1 MSVRINIGVAYNGRN
16 IKRSWGDLR
25 KLAAVAN
32 TTSDRVK
39 VLGAQMQLIGRVGTS
54 VGRTLTRQVSMPLAA
69 IGGYAVKTAADFE
82 TSFAKIEGLVGVSA
96 DEIAALEEAA
106 ARLGPQFG
114 KSSTEAAEA
123 LFFITSAGLR
133 GQEAIDTLEASLKA
147 SAIGLGET
155 AVVADLVTSATNA
168 YGSSVLSASR
178 ATDTL
183 TAAVRYGKLEPAD
196 LAQSMGMVLPVASAM
211 GVSFD
216 QVGAAFAAMSRTG
229 TDASTAAT
237 QLRQILATI
246 LKPTAEAN
254 DELAKYGLSAQG
266 LREQLRKR
274 GLLSVLQTLTGTLG
288 MNDDAISKV
297 FGNIR
302 ALSGVLDLMGS
313 NAQATEEIFAGMV
326 DTTGMLDDAFGVTAD
341 TAAFQF
347 QQALAEL
354 KDVMREIGQD
364 LLPIV
369 MDMVEGIRDLVQ
381 RFKDLSPEQQDIA
394 VKFAAI
400 AAVAG
405 PLIVVLGNL
414 VTIIGG
420 VTAAL
425 GGMSIAMAVATGGLS
440 LLAAAI
446 GYAVFQSATMSD
458 EQRDAQDAAVR
469 NANEQLKLAGAYG
482 EAAQAAMEAKV
493 AQRQAADAARYSALA
508 SAYAAGELDHLED
521 AGRSNVTSAVR
532 MGAEMERATVAVG
545 EFDAAV
551 GGEGAPG
558 SGGATEQVVLLSEE
572 MRDALRDINMLG
584 NSMGDGGQ
592 LVAQFAREL
601 LAAGSITND
610 TSAAAVRLAQV
621 VKQDVDRA
629 LADANRRLD
638 DATQKFGAYRDAVAE
653 GIAQGNGLSDAA
665 NNQSQALERLVAAE
679 EAYEQA
685 LASGDPDRIGQA
697 AAELDDAQQ
706 AQGSFLDFLQTGLT
720 TAEGF
725 AAQID
730 ALRLAGASMA
740 VVQQIA
746 ELGARTGGR
755 IAAELLAGG
764 AAAIEQANRLVEAT
778 DAAARR
784 AGEAAAQQFYGAGVE
799 SARQFVAAVEAN
811 IPALQGVLD
820 RIADMIEAALGA
832 RPDVRIDGQQGPF
845 IPPQTG
851 EVVIE
856 PTNGGGGRVPP
867 PEPAE
872 QGRLLVPGTFLA
884 EGGLV
889 TGPTFGVV
897 GEAGPELVIPLDRL
911 GAMGGGRT
919 VVNVTVTSA
928 DPQAVVEAIRRY
940 TRNNGPLG
948 GVVTL

>member
-1 MSVRINIGVAYNGRN
+1 MSVKINIGVTYSGKN
-16 IKRSWGDLR
+16 IRKSFADLR
-25 KLAAVAN
+25 MLAKQAD
-32 TTSDRVK
+32 TTSARIK
-39 VLGAQMQLIGRVGTS
+39 VLGAQMQLVGRTMTS
-54 VGRTLTRQVSMPLAA
+54 VGQTMTRRVSMPLAA

-168 YGSSVLSASR
+168 YGSSILGAAQ
-178 ATDTL
+178 ATDVL

-266 LREQLRKR
+266 LREQLRER

-313 NAQATEEIFAGMV
+313 NAQATEEIFAGMA
-326 DTTGMLDDAFGVTAD
+326 DTTGMLDEAFGVTAD

-405 PLIVVLGNL
+405 PLIITMGMLA
-414 VTIIGG
+414 
-420 VTAAL
+420 TA
-425 GGMSIAMAVATGGLS
+425 VGGLS
-440 LLAAAI
+440 TAFAFLLANPIVAALAAVAAVI
-446 GYAVFQSATMSD
+446 GYVAVQNAMMSEEQRENRRITLDNAQSAREASAAFIAQGD
-458 EQRDAQDAAVR
+458 SAAAASRHIALKADAERYAAYASR
-469 NANEQLKLAGAYG
+469 
-482 EAAQAAMEAKV
+482 EAA
-493 AQRQAADAARYSALA
+493 RAADAARYAGLAEEYQAREAAEAHAELADETLDLADAFDSPGGLTPKVVAL
-508 SAYAAGELDHLED
+508 S
-521 AGRSNVTSAVR
+521 
-532 MGAEMERATVAVG
+532 
-545 EFDAAV
+545 
-551 GGEGAPG
+551 
-558 SGGATEQVVLLSEE
+558 QE
-572 MRDALRDINMLG
+572 MRDALQDINLLG
-584 NSMGDGGQ
+584 AGMDNGGEY
-592 LVAQFAREL
+592 VAQFAREL
-601 LAAGSITND
+601 LVAGEITD
-610 TSAAAVRLAQV
+610 QTSQAAVRLAQV

-638 DATQKFGAYRDAVAE
+638 EAQQRFAAYRDAIAE
-653 GIAQGNGLSDAA
+653 GVTQGNRLSDAA
-665 NNQSQALERLVAAE
+665 QGQSDALERLTAAE
-679 EAYEQA
+679 QAYEDA

-697 AAELDDAQQ
+697 AEQLESAQDE
-706 AQGSFLDFLQTGLT
+706 QGSFLDFLQTGLT

-730 ALRLAGASMA
+730 SLRLAGASMQ

-778 DAAARR
+778 EAAAQR
-784 AGEAAAQQFYGAGVE
+784 AGEAAAQQFHGAGVE
-799 SARQFVAAVEAN
+799 AARQFVNAVEAT
-811 IPALQGVLD
+811 IPELQSVLD
-820 RIADMIEAALGA
+820 RIADMIEAAMGA
-832 RPDVRIDGQQGPF
+832 RPDVRIDGSQAPF
-845 IPPQTG
+845 IPAPSAPAAGAAADEGRTLRLREPLGPGQ
-851 EVVIE
+851 VV
-856 PTNGGGGRVPP
+856 PLGDVRFF
-867 PEPAE
+867 AD
-872 QGRLLVPGTFLA
+872 
-884 EGGLV
+884 GGLV
-889 TGPTFGVV
+889 TGPTLGVI
-897 GEAGPELVIPLDRL
+897 GEAGPELVLPLDR
-911 GAMGGGRT
+911 AGGFGGTT